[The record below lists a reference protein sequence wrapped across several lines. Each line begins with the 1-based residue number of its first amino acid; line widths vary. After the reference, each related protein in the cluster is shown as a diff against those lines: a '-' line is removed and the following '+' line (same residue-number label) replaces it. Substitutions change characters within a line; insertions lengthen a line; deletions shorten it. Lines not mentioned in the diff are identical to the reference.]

1 MTKEIIGMIML
12 AVALF
17 SFFMLINT
25 VIDIRTLSKKMKRR
39 SRYISDSTQSMLDR
53 CDAMMD
59 TLKQMKKEIRG

>member
-1 MTKEIIGMIML
+1 MTKEIIGMVML
-12 AVALF
+12 VITLF
-17 SFFMLINT
+17 SFFMLVNT

-39 SRYISDSTQSMLDR
+39 SRYISDSTQSMLNR

>member
-25 VIDIRTLSKKMKRR
+25 VIDMRTLSKKMKGR
-39 SRYISDSTQSMLDR
+39 SRYISDSTQSMLNR